1 MPICAAATT
10 ATAVVL
16 TRCSAPDRVRSI
28 ADSAWWRQAGGSDP
42 AWRRC
47 SFWVRCDH
55 AVRSTCSRM
64 LRRRERRIRGTPS
77 VGKVES
83 TTRLGPCDACSCSR
97 PTKEHG
103 GPADSTYLALP
114 ASPRCGRNAGDCR
127 LDRSLPGVE
136 RTLATY
142 DPVRSSGGSLVFR
155 LETSSCLG
163 STQTG
168 PPAEQ
173 K

>member
-1 MPICAAATT
+1 MRATL
-10 ATAVVL
+10 VVL
-16 TRCSAPDRVRSI
+16 ARRSVPDRVRSI